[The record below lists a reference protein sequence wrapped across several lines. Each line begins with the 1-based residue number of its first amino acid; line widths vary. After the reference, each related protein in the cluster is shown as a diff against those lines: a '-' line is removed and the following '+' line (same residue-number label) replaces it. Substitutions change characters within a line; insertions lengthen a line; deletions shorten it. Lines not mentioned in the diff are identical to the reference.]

1 MDKNCAPGVNFEKG
15 SCINKNLLNNIVDNF
30 NLKYQ
35 DEKIDKVDDKED
47 LVNNLEDK
55 FKEKFGCNDQI
66 CWLNQSFV
74 KKMKNKDLEK
84 FTFRP
89 VGPKRKLDWLSTTNI
104 NNVIDQYEKKHK
116 DFIFLGAVPYDFQE
130 LRQLEMGE
138 IDFNKLINGEM
149 NEEHNKNEKISQFGM
164 VINLDPHDKPGS
176 HWVALYTNFDNNQI
190 YFFDSFGKKPRK
202 KIKKF
207 INKIAKF
214 MYQKKYNKNLPINK
228 ILKDL
233 KGGNTS
239 QELDNINEFD
249 IRYNNIQHQIEN
261 TECGVY
267 SINFIVRLVGGETF
281 DEITKNITRDDFM
294 NSCRK
299 TYFRNKM
306 I

>member
-15 SCINKNLLNNIVDNF
+15 SCINKKLLNEIVDNF
-30 NLKYQ
+30 NKNYQ
-35 DEKIDKVDDKED
+35 DEKIDKTNEKDE

-55 FKEKFGCNDQI
+55 FKEKFGCKDQI

-74 KKMKNKDLEK
+74 KKMNNKDLQK

-104 NNVIDQYEKKHK
+104 NDVIDQYEKKYK
-116 DFIFLGAVPYDFQE
+116 NFIFLGAVPYDFQE

-138 IDFNKLINGEM
+138 IDFNKLINGDM

-176 HWVALYTNFDNNQI
+176 HWVALYTNFDKNQI
-190 YFFDSFGKKPRK
+190 YFFDSFGKKPK
-202 KIKKF
+202 NKIKKF

-214 MYQKKYNKNLPINK
+214 IYQRKYNKNLPINK
-228 ILKDL
+228 LLKDL
-233 KGGNTS
+233 KGGNS
-239 QELDNINEFD
+239 SKEINNINEFD
-249 IRYNNIQHQIEN
+249 IRYNNIQHQVEN

-281 DEITKNITRDDFM
+281 DEITNNILKDDFM
-294 NSCRK
+294 NNCRN
-299 TYFRNKM
+299 TYFRN
-306 I
+306 